1 MTDET
6 KSSTAQSNQ
15 DARLALIP
23 AVYRTNHERLACELA
38 MKLEKSEE
46 IFARYGYT
54 AEQALELM
62 DSQSFADTLARVG
75 DEIKKNGISFRTKA
89 RAIAEDLLP
98 HAYDMATD
106 PYQPAAVRADLI
118 KWTTKVGGLEPKEK
132 DEGKSGGGL
141 TLNISFAGQEPQAV
155 IKREVVTIDQE
166 A

>member
-1 MTDET
+1 MAEEE
-6 KSSTAQSNQ
+6 KPTALTNQ
-15 DARLALIP
+15 ATRMDHIP

-62 DSQSFADTLARVG
+62 DSASFSEILTRVG
-75 DEIKKNGISFRTKA
+75 DELKKNGITFRTKA

-106 PYQPAAVRADLI
+106 PYQPASVRADLI
-118 KWTTKVGGLEPKEK
+118 KWAAKVGGLEPKEK
-132 DEGKSGGGL
+132 DEGKTGGGL
-141 TLNISFAGQEPQAV
+141 TLNISFAGQEKQAV
-155 IKREVVTIDQE
+155 ITREPVTIDQQ
-166 A
+166 